1 MSEVENSLDEYRAE
15 FGLSQRELADHVEV
29 TRQTINAIERDR
41 YNPSVELVF
50 KLAAFF
56 ECVVEDLF
64 HPDVGV
70 ESTVSEI
77 YG

>member
-15 FGLSQRELADHVEV
+15 FGLSQRELAGHVEV
-29 TRQTINAIERDR
+29 TRQTINAIEGDR

-56 ECVVEDLF
+56 ECAVEDLF
-64 HPDVGV
+64 HPEGGV

-77 YG
+77 DR